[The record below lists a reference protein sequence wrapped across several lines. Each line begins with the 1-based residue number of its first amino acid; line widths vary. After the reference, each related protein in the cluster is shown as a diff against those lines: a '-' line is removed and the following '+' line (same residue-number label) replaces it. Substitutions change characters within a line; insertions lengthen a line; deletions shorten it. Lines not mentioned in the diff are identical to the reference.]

1 MAEKVSGSEPQ
12 GTQGQPPGRRKSL
25 HSLTPASQVRS
36 EIDEAVTPGAQ
47 GSRDRRSRS
56 RSPMREAA
64 NAAAP
69 TSIPLHSKLKAI
81 ADEALHKILEPS
93 LAKHMQKQML
103 KLASQIE
110 SLQKVGQRWK
120 QLQDDVE
127 VLKAG
132 DRPQSC
138 KAYSAG
144 FESPFLDCVSV
155 GEPLTWTFDTV
166 ADLSIRK
173 AKEKLHFQHMA
184 WQKTMDLRMAQAQRE
199 SLRMTTRQNSFVA
212 ACKAFQPGA
221 QDAWDELDLEIDPGS
236 RPARTNNAQIEEK
249 PWPYM

>member
-1 MAEKVSGSEPQ
+1 
-12 GTQGQPPGRRKSL
+12 
-25 HSLTPASQVRS
+25 
-36 EIDEAVTPGAQ
+36 
-47 GSRDRRSRS
+47 
-56 RSPMREAA
+56 MREAA

-144 FESPFLDCVSV
+144 FESPFLDCVTV
-155 GEPLTWTFDTV
+155 GEPLTWTFDVT